1 MRTIVVIPT
10 YNEAE
15 NVIRTL
21 DAVLRSAPAADVL
34 VVDDNS
40 PDGTARLVADHRHH
54 GSRVHLLVRP
64 DKSGL
69 GTAYRAGFGWAL
81 DSGYQVIVQMD
92 ADGSHPPER
101 LPALIEA
108 VGDADVAIGSRYVP
122 GGSVENWSWSR
133 RLISGAGNAYV
144 RAVLGIPVRDIT
156 AGFKAFR
163 SEALRAIEVLG
174 SESNGYCFQIENTW
188 LADRV
193 GLRVREVPITFTD
206 RTAGTS
212 KMSGVIVAE
221 ALLRVL
227 GWRWRQLTSSAPVV
241 DHTHAGGHDVAA

>member
-1 MRTIVVIPT
+1 M
-10 YNEAE
+10 
-15 NVIRTL
+15 
-21 DAVLRSAPAADVL
+21 
-34 VVDDNS
+34 
-40 PDGTARLVADHRHH
+40 
-54 GSRVHLLVRP
+54 HLLVRP
-64 DKSGL
+64 GKSGL
-69 GTAYRAGFGWAL
+69 GAAYRAGFGWAL
-81 DSGYQVIVQMD
+81 DAGYDVVVQMD

-101 LPALIEA
+101 LPDLIEA
-108 VGDADVAIGSRYVP
+108 IDDADVVIGSRYVS

-144 RAVLGIPVRDIT
+144 RAVLGIRVRDIT

-163 SEALRAIEVLG
+163 SDALRAIDVLG

-188 LADRV
+188 LADLV

-212 KMSGVIVAE
+212 KMSGAIVAE

-227 GWRWRQLTSSAPVV
+227 AWRWRRLAYSASVADYAP
-241 DHTHAGGHDVAA
+241 AGADEGGRDVAA